1 MQDQHIELPSRR
13 LLIAVV
19 IALLLALSSGFI
31 ITSYLGTFTTVTAQQ
46 VNAPAY
52 RIAYL
57 NHTGAYNKI
66 DATIKRVAAY
76 LKEANIT
83 ASSACALFYDDPS
96 VVPME
101 ELRSKVGFLVTPYD
115 TVPPA
120 LEIEEIP
127 QREVVRVL
135 FDGSTLIGS
144 NKAYKAMKQWSVDH
158 AYNLVLPS
166 FEIYHEDNRT
176 EYQLPIHKLP

>member
-1 MQDQHIELPSRR
+1 MQDQQTELPSRR
-13 LLIAVV
+13 LLIAVA

-31 ITSYLGTFTTVTAQQ
+31 ITSYLGTFTSVTAAQ

-57 NHTGAYNKI
+57 NHRGAYNNI
-66 DATIKRVAAY
+66 DAAIKSVAAS
-76 LKEANIT
+76 LKEADIT
-83 ASSACALFYDDPS
+83 ANSACALFYDDPS
-96 VVPME
+96 VVPEE
-101 ELRSKVGFLVTPYD
+101 ELRSKVGFLISPYD
-115 TVPPA
+115 TVPAP

-127 QREVVRVL
+127 QREVVMVL
-135 FDGSTLIGS
+135 FDGSSLIGS
-144 NKAYKAMKQWSVDH
+144 NKAYKAMRQWSIDH

-166 FEIYHEDNRT
+166 FEIYYEDNRT